1 MLIAVWG
8 RDGIGKSALCDTLGI
23 LFARQGVTAVI
34 DTDLTQPTLPAR
46 LNGKPF
52 DADASLGKAIGMGAM
67 DAAPYL
73 HQHPKLK
80 TLFYAGLTDHDGYLS
95 YELGLETDDAAQ
107 DFVERCAELADTVI
121 LDLSGQR
128 SDPFLPGAL
137 IHADRVIALL
147 TPDVQGICWYGS
159 VKPLFVTMSAQ
170 ERVLPVAA
178 MAGRQHDLSAV
189 ENAADTKLAAAL
201 PYVREFRQGCDA
213 GAGTTHAA
221 MRYLREVKK
230 LHALLEGAD
239 SV

>member
-23 LFARQGVTAVI
+23 LFARQGVIAVI
-34 DTDLTQPTLPAR
+34 NTDLTQPTLPAR
-46 LNGKPF
+46 LNGMKI
-52 DADASLGKAIGMGAM
+52 DADASLGKAVGMGAM

-80 TLFYAGLTDHDGYLS
+80 TLFYAGLTDKDEYLS
-95 YELGLETDDAAQ
+95 YELGLETNDAAQ

-137 IHADRVIALL
+137 IHADRVIALF

-159 VKPLFVTMSAQ
+159 IKPLLATMNAQ
-170 ERVLPVAA
+170 TRILPVAA
-178 MAGRQHDLSAV
+178 MAGRQHDLYAV
-189 ENAADTKLAAAL
+189 EKAVDTKLTAAL
-201 PYVREFRQGCDA
+201 PYVQEFRQDCDP
-213 GAGTTHAA
+213 GAGTTPAA

-230 LHALLEGAD
+230 LHALLEGGGAK
-239 SV
+239 

>member
-1 MLIAVWG
+1 MLIAIWG

-46 LNGKPF
+46 LNGMKI
-52 DADASLGKAIGMGAM
+52 DADVSLGKAVGMGAM

-80 TLFYAGLTDHDGYLS
+80 TLFYAGLTDKDEYLS
-95 YELGLETDDAAQ
+95 YEFGLETDDAAQ

-137 IHADRVIALL
+137 IRADRVIALF
-147 TPDVQGICWYGS
+147 TPDVQGICWFNS
-159 VKPLFVTMSAQ
+159 IKPLLATMNAQ
-170 ERVLPVAA
+170 ARILPVAV

-189 ENAADTKLAAAL
+189 EKAADAKLAAAL
-201 PYVREFRQGCDA
+201 PYVQEFRQNCDP
-213 GAGTTHAA
+213 GAGTTPAA

-230 LHALLEGAD
+230 LQALLEGGGA
-239 SV
+239 V

>member
-34 DTDLTQPTLPAR
+34 DTDLTQPTLPLR
-46 LNGKPF
+46 LNGMKI

-67 DAAPYL
+67 DATPYL

-80 TLFYAGLTDHDGYLS
+80 TLFYAGLTDKDEYLS
-95 YELGLETDDAAQ
+95 YELGLETDGAAQ
-107 DFVERCAELADTVI
+107 DFVERCAELTDTVI

-137 IHADRVIALL
+137 IHADRVIVLF
-147 TPDVQGICWYGS
+147 TPDVQGICWFNS
-159 VKPLFVTMSAQ
+159 VKPLLATMNAQ
-170 ERVLPVAA
+170 ERILTVAA
-178 MAGRQHDLSAV
+178 MVGRQHDLSAA
-189 ENAADTKLAAAL
+189 EKAADAKLAAAL
-201 PYVREFRQGCDA
+201 LYVQEFRQDCDP
-213 GAGTTHAA
+213 GAGTTPAA

-230 LHALLEGAD
+230 LHALLEGGGAK
-239 SV
+239 

>member
-8 RDGIGKSALCDTLGI
+8 RDGIGKSGLCDTLGI

-34 DTDLTQPTLPAR
+34 DTDLTQPTLPTR
-46 LNGKPF
+46 LSGMKI

-67 DAAPYL
+67 DAASYL

-80 TLFYAGLTDHDGYLS
+80 TLFYAGLTDKDEYLS
-95 YELGLETDDAAQ
+95 YELGLETDEAAQ

-137 IHADRVIALL
+137 IYADKVIALF
-147 TPDVQGICWYGS
+147 TPDVQGICWFNS
-159 VKPLFVTMSAQ
+159 VRPLISTMGAK
-170 ERVLPVAA
+170 EHLLPVAA

-189 ENAADTKLAAAL
+189 EKEAGTKFVASL
-201 PYVREFRQGCDA
+201 PYVREFRQDCDP
-213 GAGTTHAA
+213 GAGTTPAA
-221 MRYLREVKK
+221 MRYQREVKK
-230 LHALLEGAD
+230 LHALLKGSDA
-239 SV
+239 V

>member
-8 RDGIGKSALCDTLGI
+8 RDGIGKSAFCDALSI
-23 LFARQGVTAVI
+23 LFARQGTTAVI
-34 DTDLTQPTLPAR
+34 DTDLTQPTLPSR
-46 LNGKPF
+46 LNGKQF
-52 DADASLGKAIGMGAM
+52 DADASLGKAVGMGVM

-80 TLFYAGLTDHDGYLS
+80 TLFYVGLTDHDEYLS

-137 IHADRVIALL
+137 IHADRIIALFM
-147 TPDVQGICWYGS
+147 PDVQGICWYGS
-159 VKPLFVTMSAQ
+159 VKPLFATMSAQ

-178 MAGRQHDLSAV
+178 MAGRHHDLSAV
-189 ENAADTKLAAAL
+189 EKEADTKLAAAL
-201 PYVREFRQGCDA
+201 PYVREFRQDCDA
-213 GAGTTHAA
+213 GAGTTPAS

-239 SV
+239 AV